1 MHWAQ
6 AKVYASIL
14 AIQHDLESVDV
25 QLTYVQLESL
35 ACHEDRR
42 TFEREEL
49 LAFFEDVITRYMHW
63 AQCTGTSSFSGSSA
77 LSVVFIS
84 STSTQSSSISNPS
97 MRPLISSAIPST
109 STE

>member
-1 MHWAQ
+1 PEKEDVPVHWAQ

-63 AQCTGTSSFSGSSA
+63 AHIYHGWCDERDATIKA
-77 LSVVFIS
+77 LPF
-84 STSTQSSSISNPS
+84 PF
-97 MRPLISSAIPST
+97 ADY
-109 STE
+109 